1 MRTPS
6 SSADGRGQAGEDRV
20 PWVDYS
26 KGICIILVVMMHT
39 SLNVAA
45 RVGDAGF
52 MDYVVAFARP
62 FRMPDFFLLSGLFLS
77 RVIDRDWRSFS
88 DTRVVHFAYFY
99 VLWTLILFA
108 FKLPIGLAKHDYA
121 LLTPFAWTWIEP
133 YEALWFIYMLPIFA
147 VVCKAALKVPPLVM
161 LAFAA
166 ILESARIH
174 TGWTL
179 VDEFAAR
186 YVYFLLGWY
195 GARYFFKWAHFMSS
209 NLNFAF
215 GYVAAWAL
223 INAAM
228 VFGTV
233 GLFASLPPEMPASQ
247 LPVVSLVLGLA
258 GSLAVI
264 TIGCIMSRFNLF
276 DFIRYCGQ
284 NSIVV
289 YLSFSL
295 PMAFVRALVLM
306 VPGMSAGWATLIVTA
321 SAVAI
326 PLAFHAMIANTS
338 LRFLYERPARFR
350 LARPRVAA
358 VAP

>member
-1 MRTPS
+1 MS
-6 SSADGRGQAGEDRV
+6 GDGRV

-39 SLNVAA
+39 SLNVTA
-45 RVGDAGF
+45 RVGDAGL
-52 MDYVVAFARP
+52 MDHVVAFARP

-77 RVIDRDWRSFS
+77 RVIDRNWRSFS

-99 VLWTLILFA
+99 VLWTLILFL
-108 FKLPIGLAKHDYA
+108 FKLPIGLAKHDYE

-147 VVCKAALKVPPLVM
+147 VVCKLAIKVPPLLM

-166 ILESARIH
+166 VLESLRIH

-186 YVYFLLGWY
+186 YFYFLVGWY
-195 GARYFFKWAHFMSS
+195 GARYFFKWAQYMSA
-209 NLNFAF
+209 NLGVAV
-215 GYVAAWAL
+215 GYLAVWAL
-223 INAAM
+223 VNAGM
-228 VFGTV
+228 VFATA
-233 GLFASLPPEMPASQ
+233 GLFPGLPADMPASQ

-264 TIGCIMSRFNLF
+264 TLGCIMSRFNLF
-276 DFIRYCGQ
+276 DFIRYCGE

-289 YLSFSL
+289 YLSFSI
-295 PMAFVRALVLM
+295 PMVAVRAVVLM
-306 VPGMSAGWATLIVTA
+306 VPGMTAGWATLIVTA

-326 PLAFHAMIANTS
+326 PLVFHALIKNTS

-350 LARPRVAA
+350 LTGPRT
-358 VAP
+358 APVPA